1 MTRLSIPLVL
11 LMGFGCSSADKAVPC
26 SKNSECEVGQV
37 CLEEECKTVECIS
50 SAECDIGK
58 HCTADYTCTAG
69 CEEDTDC
76 LAGETCN
83 DGTCEAYGCRNTQ
96 LDCGYGEF
104 CDPTTGQCYPDDSGA
119 CSVCDPSTDPNC
131 LGMTQ
136 LGPCSSSGA
145 CPANQAC
152 YITEYDDSFTCS
164 NDSQCAADENCYN
177 LGTISDPVGPYC
189 TKTAC
194 FEGATFPACDPSVP
208 NECARGFQ
216 CTQLDDGSGIC
227 FGDCEW
233 LKANGYL

>member
-96 LDCGYGEF
+96 LDCGYG
-104 CDPTTGQCYPDDSGA
+104 
-119 CSVCDPSTDPNC
+119 
-131 LGMTQ
+131 
-136 LGPCSSSGA
+136 
-145 CPANQAC
+145 
-152 YITEYDDSFTCS
+152 
-164 NDSQCAADENCYN
+164 
-177 LGTISDPVGPYC
+177 
-189 TKTAC
+189 
-194 FEGATFPACDPSVP
+194 
-208 NECARGFQ
+208 
-216 CTQLDDGSGIC
+216 
-227 FGDCEW
+227 
-233 LKANGYL
+233 